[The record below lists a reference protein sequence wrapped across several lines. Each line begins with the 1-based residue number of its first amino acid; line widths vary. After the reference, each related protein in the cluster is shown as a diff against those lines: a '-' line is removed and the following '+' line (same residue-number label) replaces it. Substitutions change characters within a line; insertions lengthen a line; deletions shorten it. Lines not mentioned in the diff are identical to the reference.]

1 MQTVEIFPNNLILRG
16 EVEKYTIKL
25 YQKPTHLN
33 LCRGKLDI
41 TYYTV
46 PLLSTK
52 EENWGSHEIQRQ

>member
-1 MQTVEIFPNNLILRG
+1 MPKKLKIKGGSREIHHQPIP
-16 EVEKYTIKL
+16 
-25 YQKPTHLN
+25 KPTHLN
-33 LCRGKLDI
+33 LCRGNLDI